1 MITRV
6 KFLSNQIFCN
16 FQIKSDRSAGFV
28 IKGRIDPALYLCS
41 HMELL
46 NKQVLTH
53 EVALNNFNLN
63 SQGSFGSYF
72 KS

>member
-1 MITRV
+1 MMTRV

-16 FQIKSDRSAGFV
+16 FQIKSDRGTGFV

-41 HMELL
+41 HMKLL
-46 NKQVLTH
+46 NKQALTH

-63 SQGSFGSYF
+63 SQGSSGNYF